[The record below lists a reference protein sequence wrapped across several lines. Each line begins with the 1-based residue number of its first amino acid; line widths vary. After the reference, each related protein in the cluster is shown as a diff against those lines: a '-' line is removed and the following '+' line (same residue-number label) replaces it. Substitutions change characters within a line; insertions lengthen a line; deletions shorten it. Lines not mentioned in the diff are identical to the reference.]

1 MPVVWQGLRSRM
13 IILILIAFLF
23 GLMVGLCVGSR
34 GMCELDRKYWEL
46 LYREAVDE

>member
-1 MPVVWQGLRSRM
+1 MMV
-13 IILILIAFLF
+13 ILLVISFAL

>member
-1 MPVVWQGLRSRM
+1 MMV
-13 IILILIAFLF
+13 ILLVAFAL

-34 GMCELDRKYWEL
+34 GMCELDRKYWKL